1 VANVW
6 LCGSVWLCV
15 ALVWRCVALCGAV
28 WRCVALCGAVCVGR
42 LRGDAMRRQKFAA
55 EGCRLRSA
63 RVAWGYVATVFD
75 STSILH
81 AGGMKVRGG

>member
-55 EGCRLRSA
+55 EGCRLRLPIASHGQ
-63 RVAWGYVATVFD
+63 R
-75 STSILH
+75 STPDPSPYGKCGTDL
-81 AGGMKVRGG
+81 